1 MHSGEEEAG
10 NSSATW
16 LRMTPA
22 RVGRLLPNG
31 AGKYVLGLAELG
43 CLDKWRL
50 ISLAPGKKHVGLV
63 MLQVASD

>member
-22 RVGRLLPNG
+22 RGGRLLPNG
-31 AGKYVLGLAELG
+31 AGKHVLGLAEL
-43 CLDKWRL
+43 
-50 ISLAPGKKHVGLV
+50 
-63 MLQVASD
+63 